1 MSLPQIEASGPLQHL
16 MFALGCQGR
25 TTKFST
31 EKHPIRDETAIF
43 ISGETAIKLGLG
55 VFLERSYQ

>member
-1 MSLPQIEASGPLQHL
+1 ML
-16 MFALGCQGR
+16 ALGCQGR
-25 TTKFST
+25 TTKLST

-43 ISGETAIKLGLG
+43 ISEETAIKLDLG

>member
-1 MSLPQIEASGPLQHL
+1 ML
-16 MFALGCQGR
+16 ALGCQTR

-31 EKHPIRDETAIF
+31 EKHPIGDETAVF
-43 ISGETAIKLGLG
+43 ISEETAIKLGLG